1 MSSAPTIYALSS
13 GQGRAGVA
21 VVRISGP
28 EAENVLRRMAG
39 DLPEPRRAVLRTLRR
54 LSDGA
59 ALDQALVLWFPSPA
73 SFTGEDAAEFHI
85 HGGRAVVGAS
95 LDALGEFPGLRIAE
109 PGEFSRRAFDNGKLD
124 LAQAE
129 ALADLIDA
137 ETELQRL
144 QAIEQ
149 ASGHLS
155 AIYDGWRGELINAQ
169 SLVEAEIDFSDEAD
183 VPDQLAMA
191 TLPRVGTLRNEIRAH
206 LDDGHRGEILRDG
219 FRVVLAGPPN
229 VGKSS
234 LLNALARRP
243 AAIVSQEPGTTR
255 DVIEVRLDLN
265 GLPIVISDTAGLRLA
280 TSDVEQEGIRRTFDA
295 VEHGDLIIWMSDIS
309 VAGGALT
316 DGDVPFNVDPA
327 RILRVANK
335 VDLALPAHAASR
347 DEVATLAISA
357 LTGAGVAE
365 LTNKISAIAA
375 DRIGKTEAPPL
386 TRARHRQLLIAATEA
401 LDAFLAG
408 DLSALELR
416 AEDLRIASHALGRIT
431 GRVDVEDLL
440 DHIFSTFCI
449 GK

>member
-1 MSSAPTIYALSS
+1 LSS
-13 GQGRAGVA
+13 GHGRAGVA

-28 EAENVLRRMAG
+28 EAEKALRTLAG
-39 DLPEPRRAVLRTLRR
+39 GLPEPRRAGLRSLRR

-59 ALDQALVLWFPSPA
+59 ILDRALVLWLPGPT

-85 HGGRAVVGAS
+85 HGGRAVVSAT
-95 LDALGEFPGLRIAE
+95 LDALGEIAGLRIAE

-144 QAIEQ
+144 QAIGQ
-149 ASGHLS
+149 ASGLLS
-155 AIYDGWRGELINAQ
+155 ALYDGWRGELIDAQ
-169 SLVEAEIDFSDEAD
+169 SLVEAEIDFSDEGD
-183 VPDQLAMA
+183 VPDQLAAAVM
-191 TLPRVGTLRNEIRAH
+191 PRVCHLRDEIRAH

-265 GLPIVISDTAGLRLA
+265 GLPIVISDTAGLRSA
-280 TSDVEQEGIRRTFDA
+280 TSDVEQEGINRTFGA
-295 VEHGDLIIWMSDIS
+295 AEHGDLIVWMSDIS
-309 VAGGALT
+309 AVGGAHG
-316 DGDVPFNVDPA
+316 DGKVPFDVSPE

-335 VDLALPAHAASR
+335 VDLAAPGSSAPADAAP
-347 DEVATLAISA
+347 AMAISA
-357 LTGAGVAE
+357 LTGTGISE
-365 LTNKISAIAA
+365 LTEKISAIAA
-375 DRIGKTEAPPL
+375 DRIGECEAPPL
-386 TRARHRQLLIAATEA
+386 TRARHRQLLTVTLQA
-401 LDAFLAG
+401 LEAFLEG
-408 DLSALELR
+408 ELGALELR
-416 AEDLRIASHALGRIT
+416 AEDLRIASYALGRIT

-440 DHIFSTFCI
+440 DRIFSTFCI